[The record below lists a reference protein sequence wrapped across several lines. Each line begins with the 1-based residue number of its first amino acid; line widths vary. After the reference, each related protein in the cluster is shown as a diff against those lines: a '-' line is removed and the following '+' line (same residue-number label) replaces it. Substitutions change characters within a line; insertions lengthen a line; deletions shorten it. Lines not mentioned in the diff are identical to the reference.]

1 MNTSFYIAK
10 RYLFSK
16 KSLNAIN
23 FISGI
28 SMLGVFVGSAALVI
42 ILSVFN
48 GFENVVLSM
57 YNNFTPE
64 IRIEPATGKTFD
76 PGTEVFKKLKAD
88 KRIENYTEVLQEKA
102 LLRYGDSQF
111 IGLVKG
117 VSSDFFKRKRLDS
130 TLVEGDFKLKQDD
143 STFYAAVGSSVKLY
157 LTVNINDDFTDLQIF
172 SPRKNAGISINPAQ
186 EFVARSIHP
195 VGVFQIQ
202 QVFDESVLVPIEFTR
217 ALLEEEKAISTIEIY
232 SKAGEDL
239 DDLQQDF
246 EKQLGKEFLVKNR
259 IQQDQQ
265 LYKTLNIERWAIFFI
280 LTFVMIIA
288 IFNIVGTL
296 TMLVIDKKKDIAI
309 LSSIGA
315 GTGLIRQIF
324 FIEGMMIALTGCLA
338 GMFAGFIFCVVQ
350 QKFGLITMGQDSFIT
365 DAYPVAMK
373 LADFVLVFL
382 TVTLISI
389 IASGISSRLSVN
401 KIYDLK
407 EDL

>member
-1 MNTSFYIAK
+1 MNTPFYIAK

-64 IRIEPATGKTFD
+64 IRIEPALGKTFNPDTEAFKTLKKD
-76 PGTEVFKKLKAD
+76 P
-88 KRIENYTEVLQEKA
+88 RIANYTEVLQEKA
-102 LLRYGDSQF
+102 LLKYGDAQF
-111 IGLVKG
+111 IGMVKG
-117 VSSDFFKRKRLDS
+117 VSNDFFKRKKLDS
-130 TLVEGDFKLKQDD
+130 TLVEGDFKLKANNT
-143 STFYAAVGSSVKLY
+143 SYAAIGSAVKLY
-157 LTVNINDDFTDLQIF
+157 LSVNINDEFRDLQVF
-172 SPRKNAGISINPAQ
+172 SPRKNVGISINPAD
-186 EFVARSIHP
+186 EFMARTIHP

-202 QVFDESVLVPIEFTR
+202 QEFDESVIVPLDFSRE
-217 ALLEEEKAISTIEIY
+217 LLEEEKEISAIEIY
-232 SKAGEDL
+232 LKPKENI
-239 DDLQQDF
+239 DDLQKDI
-246 EKQLGKEFLVKNR
+246 ENKLGKNFVVKNR

-265 LYKTLNIERWAIFFI
+265 LYKTLNIERWSIFFI

-315 GTGLIRQIF
+315 GTALIRKIF
-324 FIEGMMIALTGCLA
+324 FIEGMMIALTGCFA
-338 GMFAGFIFCVVQ
+338 GMLSGLIFCLIQ
-350 QKFGLITMGQDSFIT
+350 QKFGIINMGQESFIT
-365 DAYPVAMK
+365 DAYPVALK
-373 LADFVLVFL
+373 ASDFVLVFL
-382 TVTLISI
+382 TVTLISV

>member
-1 MNTSFYIAK
+1 
-10 RYLFSK
+10 
-16 KSLNAIN
+16 
-23 FISGI
+23 
-28 SMLGVFVGSAALVI
+28 MLGVFVGSAALVI

-64 IRIEPATGKTFD
+64 IRIEPKLGKTFN
-76 PGTEVFKKLKAD
+76 PNTEVFKSLRKD
-88 KRIENYTEVLQEKA
+88 ERIDNYTEVLQEKA
-102 LLRYGDSQF
+102 LLRYGDAQF

-130 TLVEGDFKLKQDD
+130 TLVEGSFNLIRDN
-143 STFYAAVGSSVKLY
+143 SFYAAIGSAIKLY
-157 LTVNINDDFTDLQIF
+157 LTVNINDNFKDIQIF
-172 SPRKNAGISINPAQ
+172 SPRKRSGISINPAE
-186 EFVARSIHP
+186 EFVVNAIHP

-202 QVFDESVLVPIEFTR
+202 HAFDESILVPIEFAR
-217 ALLEEEKAISTIEIY
+217 NLWDEEKNVSAIEIY
-232 SKAGEDL
+232 LKP
-239 DDLQQDF
+239 
-246 EKQLGKEFLVKNR
+246 KQNIDNFQKDIENALGKDFTVKNR

-265 LYKTLNIERWAIFFI
+265 LYKTLNVERWAIFFI

-309 LSSIGA
+309 LTSIGA
-315 GTGLIRQIF
+315 GTGLIRKIF
-324 FIEGMMIALTGCLA
+324 FIEGMMIALTGCFAGMLA
-338 GMFAGFIFCVVQ
+338 GLIFCVIQ
-350 QKFGLITMGQDSFIT
+350 QQFGLITMGQESFIT

-373 LADFVLVFL
+373 IADFGLVFF

-389 IASGISSRLSVN
+389 IASGISSRLSVKN
-401 KIYDLK
+401 VYNLK

>member
-1 MNTSFYIAK
+1 
-10 RYLFSK
+10 
-16 KSLNAIN
+16 
-23 FISGI
+23 
-28 SMLGVFVGSAALVI
+28 MLGVFVGSAALVI

-64 IRIEPATGKTFD
+64 IKIEPALGKTFD
-76 PGTEVFKKLKAD
+76 PAAAPFQELKKD

-102 LLRYGDSQF
+102 LLRYGDAQY

-117 VSSDFFKRKRLDS
+117 VSNSFFKRKDLDS
-130 TLVEGDFKLKQDD
+130 TLVEGDFNLEQD
-143 STFYAAVGSSVKLY
+143 STHFAAIGSSVKLY
-157 LTVNINDDFTDLQIF
+157 LSANINDELRDIEVL
-172 SPRKNAGISINPAQ
+172 SPRKNAGTSLIPAN
-186 EFVARSIHP
+186 EFVIRAIHP

-202 QVFDESVLVPIEFTR
+202 PSYDETIIVPINFSR
-217 ALLEEEKAISTIEIY
+217 KLLEEEKAISSIEIY
-232 SKAGEDL
+232 AKTGESTE
-239 DDLQQDF
+239 DLQQHI
-246 EKQLGKEFLVKNR
+246 EKLLGPHFVVKNR

-265 LYKTLNIERWAIFFI
+265 LYKTLNIERWSIFFI

-309 LSSIGA
+309 LTSIGA
-315 GTGLIRQIF
+315 DTGLIRKIF
-324 FIEGMMIALTGCLA
+324 FMEGMMISLTGCFA
-338 GMFAGFIFCVVQ
+338 GMLTGFIFCLVQ
-350 QKFGLITMGQDSFIT
+350 QRFGLISMGQESFIT

-373 LADFVLVFL
+373 VSDFVLVFL
-382 TVTLISI
+382 TVTLISM

>member
-1 MNTSFYIAK
+1 
-10 RYLFSK
+10 
-16 KSLNAIN
+16 
-23 FISGI
+23 
-28 SMLGVFVGSAALVI
+28 MLGVFVGSAALVI

-64 IRIEPATGKTFD
+64 IKIEPALGKTFD
-76 PGTEVFKKLKAD
+76 PGTTVFRELKKD

-102 LLRYGDSQF
+102 LLRYGDAQY

-117 VSSDFFKRKRLDS
+117 VSNNFFKRKDIDS
-130 TLVEGDFKLKQDD
+130 TLVEGDFNLEQD
-143 STFYAAVGSSVKLY
+143 STHFAAIGSSVKLY
-157 LTVNINDDFTDLQIF
+157 LSANINDELRDIEVL
-172 SPRKNAGISINPAQ
+172 SPRKNAGVSLNPAD
-186 EFVARSIHP
+186 EFVVRAIHP

-202 QVFDESVLVPIEFTR
+202 PSYDETIIVPINFSR
-217 ALLEEEKAISTIEIY
+217 KLLEEEKAISSIEIY
-232 SKAGEDL
+232 SKAGESTE
-239 DDLQQDF
+239 DLQKHI
-246 EKQLGKEFLVKNR
+246 EKLLGSNFIVKNR

-265 LYKTLNIERWAIFFI
+265 LYKTLNIERWSIFFI

-309 LSSIGA
+309 LTSIGA
-315 GTGLIRQIF
+315 GTALIRKIF
-324 FIEGMMIALTGCLA
+324 FIEGMMISLTGCFA
-338 GMFAGFIFCVVQ
+338 GMLTGFVFCLVQ
-350 QKFGLITMGQDSFIT
+350 QKFGLISMGRESFIT

-373 LADFVLVFL
+373 VSDFVLVFL
-382 TVTLISI
+382 TVSLISM

>member
-1 MNTSFYIAK
+1 
-10 RYLFSK
+10 
-16 KSLNAIN
+16 
-23 FISGI
+23 
-28 SMLGVFVGSAALVI
+28 MLGVFVGSAALVI

-64 IRIEPATGKTFD
+64 IKIEPALGKTFNPD
-76 PGTEVFKKLKAD
+76 TPIFRNLRKD
-88 KRIENYTEVLQEKA
+88 HRIGNYTEVLQEKA
-102 LLRYGDSQF
+102 LLKYGDAQF
-111 IGLVKG
+111 IGLIKG
-117 VSSDFFKRKRLDS
+117 VSTDFFKRKKLDS
-130 TLVEGDFKLKQDD
+130 TLVEGDFNLKAD
-143 STFYAAVGSSVKLY
+143 STYYAAIGSAVKLY
-157 LTVNINDDFTDLQIF
+157 LSVNINDDFKDLQVF
-172 SPRKNAGISINPAQ
+172 SPRKNAGVSINPAE
-186 EFVARSIHP
+186 EFMAQTIHP

-202 QVFDESVLVPIEFTR
+202 QAFDESVIVPIEFSR
-217 ALLEEEKAISTIEIY
+217 QLLEEEKEISAIELY
-232 SKAGEDL
+232 LKPGEDI
-239 DDLQQDF
+239 DDLQDDI
-246 EKQLGKEFLVKNR
+246 ENKLGKNFIVKNR

-265 LYKTLNIERWAIFFI
+265 LYKTLNIERWSIFFI

-315 GTGLIRQIF
+315 GTSLIRKIF
-324 FIEGMMIALTGCLA
+324 FIEGMMIALTGCFA
-338 GMFAGFIFCVVQ
+338 GMLSGLIFCLLQ
-350 QKFGLITMGQDSFIT
+350 QKFGMITMGEDSFIT
-365 DAYPVAMK
+365 DSYPVALK
-373 LADFVLVFL
+373 VRDFGLVFL